1 VKAEDGEGAVP
12 VWPVQDSIS
21 DQAHEHLKKDF
32 AEKYSG
38 KKLSSRR
45 LTWQAWAKGSMALGR
60 LW

>member
-1 VKAEDGEGAVP
+1 MP

-21 DQAHEHLKKDF
+21 DQAQEHLKKDF